1 MRWGNLRCQRKLL
14 SLRRNK
20 IMASNKRFFVGL
32 LLLIIAV
39 VGLTFLLKLSMP
51 QIVTSFWW
59 ALMLFFVIVSVVVY
73 LITMKIRAKNDFR
86 KFNNFYML
94 ATVIKLLLYLSIV
107 TMYSFICSD
116 DSKAFIITFLIY
128 YLCFTVFE
136 TLMLVKNKN

>member
-1 MRWGNLRCQRKLL
+1 
-14 SLRRNK
+14 
-20 IMASNKRFFVGL
+20 MASNKRFFVGL

-107 TMYSFICSD
+107 TIYSFICSD

>member
-1 MRWGNLRCQRKLL
+1 
-14 SLRRNK
+14 
-20 IMASNKRFFVGL
+20 MASNKRFFVGL

-51 QIVTSFWW
+51 QIVTPFWW

-107 TMYSFICSD
+107 TIYSFICSD